1 MVKKVFEEVVEL
13 PAGVTLVVDGS
24 IMAVSGNGKNPKA
37 KFNNRSV
44 SVKITDG
51 KVMFKTIG
59 KSTRPKVASAGAA
72 VAHLYNLLK
81 SLKQDFSKHVQ
92 VLYAHFPVS
101 IEITGK
107 NVLIKNFLGEK
118 VPRKAKIVGD
128 TKIEVK
134 GPDIFVTGPD
144 IYSVGQ
150 TTQNLITATKITG
163 KDRRVFQDGIYPIEE

>member
-81 SLKQDFSKHVQ
+81 SLKQ